1 MSVLGIKA
9 LVKERNF
16 FFPEMKI
23 QAEKID
29 FELKTIEENK
39 SALKNIRTLNLAT
52 FGKVD
57 FRIQGIVT
65 RFLDKNMQNLV
76 AISSDLFTQISEFLG
91 SSKNSPYVNTLQIM
105 ALVGFSPSFLEQYP
119 SKSYFIVC
127 RLLTQRGFNLDAC
140 FMKIGKS
147 KYR

>member
-39 SALKNIRTLNLAT
+39 AALKNIRTLNLAT

-57 FRIQGIVT
+57 FRIQG
-65 RFLDKNMQNLV
+65 
-76 AISSDLFTQISEFLG
+76 SHQIFG
-91 SSKNSPYVNTLQIM
+91 HKY
-105 ALVGFSPSFLEQYP
+105 A
-119 SKSYFIVC
+119 KSGRNIIRSVHA
-127 RLLTQRGFNLDAC
+127 N
-140 FMKIGKS
+140 I
-147 KYR
+147 